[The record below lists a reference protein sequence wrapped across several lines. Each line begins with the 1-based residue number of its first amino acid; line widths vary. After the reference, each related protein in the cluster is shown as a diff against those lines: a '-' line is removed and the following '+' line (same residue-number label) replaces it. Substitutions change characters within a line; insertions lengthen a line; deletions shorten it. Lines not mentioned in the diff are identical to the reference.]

1 MLYEK
6 TGLTRVDKD
15 KATSGFTLFSPLLQ
29 KKTLILNMRGEVV
42 HEWNLPTQPG
52 NYSYLMPNGNLLAAV
67 QTNEGPPGLNAK
79 GGMLCELDWKGNVLW
94 Q

>member
-6 TGLTRVDKD
+6 TGLTRIDKD
-15 KATSGFTLFSPLLQ
+15 KATSGFALFSPLLQ

-67 QTNEGPPGLNAK
+67 QTNEGPPA
-79 GGMLCELDWKGNVLW
+79 
-94 Q
+94 